1 MWAAVGD
8 ERKPRVTSQVPHC
21 EHEDMSHERSDGIPS
36 ILLGRTV
43 FALVGVLW
51 GMRSLQAF
59 AEPNFT
65 NPESFSDW
73 WAVVS
78 FSLCWALL
86 PAGLAL
92 LVRLTQRGGRAPY
105 VLLVIAAL
113 GAVTAAIA
121 NVIEDGMGVDAAG
134 SVYFVSVSLTMLT
147 MIALAGVLLA
157 GRPRWP
163 GLVVLSTLI
172 GMLNLEAGGGVL
184 VLVVWG
190 ATAIA
195 VRPPTTP

>member
-1 MWAAVGD
+1 
-8 ERKPRVTSQVPHC
+8 
-21 EHEDMSHERSDGIPS
+21 

-65 NPESFSDW
+65 DPESVSDW

-86 PAGLAL
+86 PAGLAF
-92 LVRLTQRGGRAPY
+92 LVRLTQRGGRASN
-105 VLLVIAAL
+105 VLLVTAAL
-113 GAVTAAIA
+113 AAVTAAIA
-121 NVIEDGMGVDAAG
+121 NLIEDGLGVDAAG

-147 MIALAGVLLA
+147 MIALTGVLLA
-157 GRPRWP
+157 GRPRWS
-163 GLVVLSTLI
+163 GLVVLSTLV
-172 GMLNLEAGGGVL
+172 GMLNLEAGGGIL
-184 VLVVWG
+184 VLVAWG

-195 VRPPTTP
+195 VRPPTTV

>member
-1 MWAAVGD
+1 MWHTRWD
-8 ERKPRVTSQVPHC
+8 
-21 EHEDMSHERSDGIPS
+21 DIPS
-36 ILLGRTV
+36 MVLARTLFVLLG
-43 FALVGVLW
+43 GLW
-51 GMRSLQAF
+51 AVRSLQSF

-65 NPESFSDW
+65 DPESTSDW

-92 LVRLTQRGGRAPY
+92 LVRLTQRGGRTTHA
-105 VLLVIAAL
+105 LLAIGAV

-121 NVIEDGMGVDAAG
+121 NIIEDGMGVDAAG

-157 GRPRWP
+157 GQPRWP
-163 GLVVLSTLI
+163 GVVVLSTLI
-172 GMLNLEAGGGVL
+172 GMLNLEAAGGVL
-184 VLVVWG
+184 VLLAWG

-195 VRPPTTP
+195 LRQWTSQ

>member
-1 MWAAVGD
+1 V
-8 ERKPRVTSQVPHC
+8 
-21 EHEDMSHERSDGIPS
+21 SHERLDVIPS
-36 ILLGRTV
+36 ILLERTV

-59 AEPNFT
+59 TDPNFT
-65 NPESFSDW
+65 DPGTVADW

-78 FSLCWALL
+78 WSLCFALL

-92 LVRLTQRGGRAPY
+92 LVRLSQRGGRASH

-113 GAVTAAIA
+113 GGVTAAIA
-121 NVIEDGMGVDAAG
+121 NAIEDGMGVDAAG
-134 SVYFVSVSLTMLT
+134 SVYFVSVSLMMLA

-163 GLVVLSTLI
+163 GVVVLSTLI
-172 GMLNLEAGGGVL
+172 GMFNLESGGGVL
-184 VLVVWG
+184 ILGVWG
-190 ATAIA
+190 ATAVA
-195 VRPPTTP
+195 VRPRTTS